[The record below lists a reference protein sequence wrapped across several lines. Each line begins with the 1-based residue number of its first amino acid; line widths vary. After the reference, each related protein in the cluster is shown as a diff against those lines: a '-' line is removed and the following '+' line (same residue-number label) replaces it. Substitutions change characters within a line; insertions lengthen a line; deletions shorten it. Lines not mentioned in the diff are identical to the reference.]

1 MIIKIMKD
9 RRDNDKIKLVHD
21 KRSPFGPY
29 KMDKVE
35 RQSRGE
41 QLYIFSFKIKRYTY
55 CSP

>member
-1 MIIKIMKD
+1 MKD

-35 RQSRGE
+35 RQSREIIGIMVIWSSSMYAHKE
-41 QLYIFSFKIKRYTY
+41 NKEEG
-55 CSP
+55 